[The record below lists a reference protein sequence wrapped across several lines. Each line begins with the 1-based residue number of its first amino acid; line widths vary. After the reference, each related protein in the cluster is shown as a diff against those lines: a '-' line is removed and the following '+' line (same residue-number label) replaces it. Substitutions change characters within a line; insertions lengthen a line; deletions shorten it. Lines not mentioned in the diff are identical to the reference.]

1 MKCCWKKPWKLVRLL
16 AWLCSSDNFDW
27 IAALQQQLKLPS
39 VTDVIVSLK
48 KDCNLDEIK
57 KVWKTLEEYVAQGV
71 VGELG
76 IADIEEAL
84 FR

>member
-1 MKCCWKKPWKLVRLL
+1 M
-16 AWLCSSDNFDW
+16 A
-27 IAALQQQLKLPS
+27 
-39 VTDVIVSLK
+39 DVIVSLK
-48 KDCNLDEIK
+48 KDSNLEEIK
-57 KVWKTLEEYVAQGV
+57 KVWTTLEGYVEQGV